1 MNKKCFY
8 CFESI
13 NNNFDSENDLMTDW
27 LDFRSEELE
36 TNLSEEDKRHLLKFD
51 VFADRI
57 LDATLDSK
65 KDYVS
70 GVLDDLHDDFL
81 QHCIYWNEKY
91 YRTGFSDA
99 VKLLNNAL
107 NSQVYA

>member
-1 MNKKCFY
+1 MNKKYFC
-8 CFESI
+8 CFESM
-13 NNNFDSENDLMTDW
+13 NNDFDSEDDLITDW
-27 LDFRSEELE
+27 IDFRSEELE

-70 GVLDDLHDDFL
+70 DVLDDLRDDFL

-91 YRTGFSDA
+91 YRTGFSDGI
-99 VKLLNNAL
+99 KLLNSAL
-107 NSQVYA
+107 NS